1 MNPKLIVIDGK
12 TYNSVDEMPEDI
24 RKQYE
29 QAMSSLK
36 DEEKNQIPDAFE
48 SMNIFADKDRDGI
61 PDAFQNMPT
70 NNVVSSSMKIIVN
83 GKEFNGLEDLPPD
96 VRARYEQAMGK
107 LDANQNGMPD
117 FLEGMINT
125 PMQTT
130 NVAISSGMETARRS
144 KPLPVSQTIT
154 PDTSNGWMLALV
166 RLLVVLLCIAL
177 GVIGWIAFLR

>member
-1 MNPKLIVIDGK
+1 MNPKLIVINGK
-12 TYNSVDEMPEDI
+12 TYNSVDEMPEDV

-29 QAMSSLK
+29 QAMNSIR
-36 DEEKNQIPDAFE
+36 DENRNQIPDAFE
-48 SMNIFADKDRDGI
+48 SMNILADKDRDGI
-61 PDAFQNMPT
+61 PDAFENMSS
-70 NNVVSSSMKIIVN
+70 NVVVSGNMKIIVD
-83 GKEFNGLEDLPPD
+83 GKEFNSLEDLPPD

-130 NVAISSGMETARRS
+130 NVATSFGMETARRS

-154 PDTSNGWMLALV
+154 PDTSRGWTLALV
-166 RLLVVLLCIAL
+166 GLLVVFLCIAL